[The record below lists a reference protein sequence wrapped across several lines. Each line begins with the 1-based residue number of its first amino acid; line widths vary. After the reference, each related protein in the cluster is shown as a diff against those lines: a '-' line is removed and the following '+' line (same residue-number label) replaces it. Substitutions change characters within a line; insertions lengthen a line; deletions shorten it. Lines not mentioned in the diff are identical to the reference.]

1 MMVPPAMTSNV
12 AATATSASRML
23 PHHGGSGMSLDT
35 GTTLSKRRGVVLDGG
50 GGGGFR
56 PPDSRNSP
64 EPSTSIPLIEFH
76 APSTEEPQPPPPPP
90 LRALGP
96 PAYNRP
102 PPPLPSAAP
111 NAYPSTPAGGRFG
124 IRQPPPPKIRSSPL
138 RSPFSTAGKAA
149 QGNHVVKHHRP
160 PEDPNGIECHP
171 ETLPPPHAGG
181 GGGRPPYIK
190 YNSFAN
196 Y

>member
-1 MMVPPAMTSNV
+1 MMAPSSAMSV
-12 AATATSASRML
+12 ATTAASSGGAL

-35 GTTLSKRRGVVLDGG
+35 GTAFGRRRGFDGG

-56 PPDSRNSP
+56 PDSRHSP
-64 EPSTSIPLIEFH
+64 EPSSSIPLIEFH

-102 PPPLPSAAP
+102 PPPLPVA

-124 IRQPPPPKIRSSPL
+124 IRQPPPNKIRSSPL
-138 RSPFSTAGKAA
+138 RSTFSAAGKAA